1 MNLTALTIIFIIA
14 ALIFNNAGL
23 GAAAVICFIGGI

>member
-1 MNLTALTIIFIIA
+1 MIVTALTFAFALA

-23 GAAAVICFIGGI
+23 GAISVICFIGGF